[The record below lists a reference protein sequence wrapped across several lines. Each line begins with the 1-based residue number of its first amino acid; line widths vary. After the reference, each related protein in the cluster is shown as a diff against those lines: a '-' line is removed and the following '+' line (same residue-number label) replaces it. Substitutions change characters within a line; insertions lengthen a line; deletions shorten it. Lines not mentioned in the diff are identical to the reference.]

1 MLTLKINREEN
12 EYDLYAL
19 VTSFYPEHAIKV
31 VIEDGRNPCSGNDEV
46 SDDAGCDTIYAS
58 LSPEKSDKGFIHF
71 CPGVILE
78 KDECFPFV
86 AFVENPTEIK
96 KQWKLFLYD
105 SLSAYTGRTLPWGA
119 LTGVRP
125 TKLIMGMMLSE
136 SGRAD
141 TEDNDISAED
151 AESYLYGQ
159 NADDGSGAEEL
170 SGLNADSACKT
181 IEISE
186 DVIQQVKCDL
196 YEKYRVS
203 DEKAELGIRIA
214 ALESSILRPFI
225 NEDGYSLY
233 IGIPFCPSRCLYCS
247 FTAFPIDAYS
257 DRVRQYLDALKYEM
271 QQMRIYMKGREP
283 DTVYVGGGTPTSL
296 DEQSLEVLLSYIDEC
311 VDIKSL
317 KEFTVEAGRPDS
329 ITPGKLRVMKKYGVT
344 RISVNPQTMKEETLK
359 LIGRRHTTDD
369 IRRAFAEARD
379 AGFDNINMDMI
390 LGLPGETLSDVERS
404 FDEVAGFKP
413 DSITAHSL
421 AVKRASRMKQ
431 WIAEHGAIKGLDAD
445 KAMLKANETAA
456 SLGMKPYYLYRQK
469 NMAGSLE
476 NTGFAM
482 EGKYG
487 LYNILIMEEVQSI
500 VAIGVGTVS
509 KRVHKDGS
517 GLIERCDTHKDVS
530 LYLSDLEAMVERKRK
545 LFGERK

>member
-12 EYDLYAL
+12 EYDVYAM
-19 VTSFYPEHAIKV
+19 VTSFYPEQGIKV
-31 VIEDGRNPCSGNDEV
+31 VIEDSESESGEM
-46 SDDAGCDTIYAS
+46 DADGSADTIFAS
-58 LSPEKSDKGFIHF
+58 LSQEKSERGFIR
-71 CPGVILE
+71 
-78 KDECFPFV
+78 FV
-86 AFVENPTEIK
+86 SGEIIARDALFVFKTAEEELTAVK
-96 KQWKLFLYD
+96 RQWKLFLYD
-105 SLSAYTGRTLPWGA
+105 TLSEYTGRTLPWGA

-125 TKLIMGMMLSE
+125 TKLIMGMLA
-136 SGRAD
+136 G
-141 TEDNDISAED
+141 TSAT
-151 AESYLYGQ
+151 AYPSGQ
-159 NADDGSGAEEL
+159 NADDGSEAEEI
-170 SGLNADSACKT
+170 SGQNADSTGKT
-181 IEISE
+181 IEVPKA
-186 DVIQQVKCDL
+186 DIQRVKQDL
-196 YEKYRVS
+196 YERYRVS

-214 ALESSILRPFI
+214 ALEGSILKPFI
-225 NEDGYSLY
+225 NDDGYSLY

-257 DRVRQYLDALKYEM
+257 DRVRSYLDALKYEM
-271 QQMRIYMKGREP
+271 EQMRIYMKGKEP

-311 VDIKSL
+311 VDIKAL

-329 ITPGKLRVMKKYGVT
+329 ITPGKLNVMKKYGVT
-344 RISVNPQTMKEETLK
+344 RISVNPQTMKEETLQ
-359 LIGRRHTTDD
+359 LIGRRHTTED
-369 IRRAFAEARD
+369 IRRAFSEARD

-404 FDEVAGFKP
+404 FDEIAEFKP

-445 KAMLKANETAA
+445 KAMLKAHETAA
-456 SLGMKPYYLYRQK
+456 ALGMKPYYLYRQK

-476 NTGFAM
+476 NTGFALD
-482 EGKYG
+482 GKYG

>member
-12 EYDLYAL
+12 EYDIYAL
-19 VTSFYPEHAIKV
+19 VTSFYPECGLKV
-31 VIEDGRNPCSGNDEV
+31 VIED
-46 SDDAGCDTIYAS
+46 SDLADTDSDIIYAS
-58 LSPEKSDKGFIHF
+58 LTPEKKNKGFLRF
-71 CPGVILE
+71 LAGDMLSGNMCYEFESSE
-78 KDECFPFV
+78 KEPAAV
-86 AFVENPTEIK
+86 K

-105 SLSAYTGRTLPWGA
+105 SLSEYTGRTLPWGA

-125 TKLIMGMMLSE
+125 TKLIMGMLNE
-136 SGRAD
+136 
-141 TEDNDISAED
+141 AED
-151 AESYLYGQ
+151 
-159 NADDGSGAEEL
+159 SGVTAY
-170 SGLNADSACKT
+170 
-181 IEISE
+181 
-186 DVIQQVKCDL
+186 DVRSQVEKDL
-196 YEKYRVS
+196 YDKYRVS
-203 DEKAELGIRIA
+203 GKKAELGIEIA
-214 ALESSILRPFI
+214 TLESSILKPFV

-257 DRVRQYLDALKYEM
+257 DRVRSYLDALKYEM
-271 QQMRIYMKGREP
+271 EQMRIYMNGKEP

-296 DEQSLEVLLSYIDEC
+296 DEQNLELLLQYIGAC

-329 ITPGKLRVMKKYGVT
+329 ITPGKLKVMKKHGVT

-369 IRRAFAEARD
+369 IRRAFGEARD

-404 FDEVAGFKP
+404 FDEVAAFRP

-431 WIAEHGAIKGLDAD
+431 WIAEHGAITGLDAD

-476 NTGFAM
+476 NTGFAL

-530 LYLSDLEAMVERKRK
+530 LYLSDLEAMVERKKK
-545 LFGERK
+545 LFGEGK

>member
-12 EYDLYAL
+12 EYDVYAM
-19 VTSFYPEHAIKV
+19 VTSFYPEQGIKV
-31 VIEDGRNPCSGNDEV
+31 VIEDSESENGEM
-46 SDDAGCDTIYAS
+46 DADGSADTIFAS
-58 LSPEKSDKGFIHF
+58 LSQEKSERGFIR
-71 CPGVILE
+71 
-78 KDECFPFV
+78 FV
-86 AFVENPTEIK
+86 SGEIIARDALFVFKTAEEELTVVK
-96 KQWKLFLYD
+96 RQWKLFLYD
-105 SLSAYTGRTLPWGA
+105 TLSEYTGRTLPWGA

-125 TKLIMGMMLSE
+125 TKLIMGMLNSE
-136 SGRAD
+136 SGV
-141 TEDNDISAED
+141 AE
-151 AESYLYGQ
+151 ALY
-159 NADDGSGAEEL
+159 DR
-170 SGLNADSACKT
+170 
-181 IEISE
+181 
-186 DVIQQVKCDL
+186 
-196 YEKYRVS
+196 YRVS
-203 DEKAELGIRIA
+203 GKKAELGIEIA
-214 ALESSILRPFI
+214 TLESKILKPFI

-257 DRVRQYLDALKYEM
+257 DRVRSYLDALKYEM
-271 QQMRIYMKGREP
+271 QQMRIYMRGKEP

-296 DEQSLEVLLSYIDEC
+296 DEQSLEILLSYIDEC
-311 VDIKSL
+311 VDIKAL

-329 ITPGKLRVMKKYGVT
+329 ITPGKLNVMKKYGVT
-344 RISVNPQTMKEETLK
+344 RISVNPQTMKEETLQ
-359 LIGRRHTTDD
+359 LIGRRHTTED
-369 IRRAFAEARD
+369 IRRAFSEARD

-404 FDEVAGFKP
+404 FDEIAEFKP

-445 KAMLKANETAA
+445 KAMLKAHETAA
-456 SLGMKPYYLYRQK
+456 ALGMKPYYLYRQK

-476 NTGFAM
+476 NTGFALD
-482 EGKYG
+482 GKYG

>member
-1 MLTLKINREEN
+1 MIVLKINREEN

-19 VTSFYPEHAIKV
+19 VTSFYPEHGIKV
-31 VIEDGRNPCSGNDEV
+31 EIGTEEKASENKASDADGSGDII
-46 SDDAGCDTIYAS
+46 CAS
-58 LSPEKSDKGFIHF
+58 LFTEKKVSEKNIPEKSEQGFIRF
-71 CPGVILE
+71 CSGKILE
-78 KDECFPFV
+78 KDECFSFV
-86 AFVENPTEIK
+86 TSAEDPAAIK

-125 TKLIMGMMLSE
+125 TKLIMGMLFSE
-136 SGRAD
+136 SGQAD
-141 TEDNDISAED
+141 TDDNSVSGDAAESAEV
-151 AESYLYGQ
+151 
-159 NADDGSGAEEL
+159 SGAVPATVKAKVEKEL
-170 SGLNADSACKT
+170 YDR
-181 IEISE
+181 
-186 DVIQQVKCDL
+186 
-196 YEKYRVS
+196 YRVS
-203 DEKAELGIRIA
+203 GKKAELGIEIA
-214 ALESSILRPFI
+214 NLESRILKPFI

-257 DRVRQYLDALKYEM
+257 DRVRSYLDALKYEM
-271 QQMRIYMKGREP
+271 EQMRIYMNDREP

-296 DEQSLEVLLSYIDEC
+296 DEQSLEILLSYIDEC

-545 LFGERK
+545 LFGEGK

>member
-19 VTSFYPEHAIKV
+19 VTSFYPEQGIKV
-31 VIEDGRNPCSGNDEV
+31 VIEDNESVRSDNDEI
-46 SDDAGCDTIYAS
+46 SGDAGSNTIYAS
-58 LSPEKSDKGFIHF
+58 LTPEKSDKGFIHF
-71 CPGVILE
+71 SSGEILE
-78 KDECFPFV
+78 KDATFPFKTDEEDPNAV
-86 AFVENPTEIK
+86 K
-96 KQWKLFLYD
+96 RQWKLFLYD
-105 SLSAYTGRTLPWGA
+105 SLAEYTGRTLPWGA

-125 TKLIMGMMLSE
+125 TKLIMGML
-136 SGRAD
+136 GTD
-141 TEDNDISAED
+141 
-151 AESYLYGQ
+151 
-159 NADDGSGAEEL
+159 EE
-170 SGLNADSACKT
+170 ADSLR
-181 IEISE
+181 
-186 DVIQQVKCDL
+186 QRVKKDL
-196 YEKYRVS
+196 YDKYRVS
-203 DEKAELGIRIA
+203 DKKAELGIEIA
-214 ALESSILRPFI
+214 TLESSILKPFI

-257 DRVRQYLDALKYEM
+257 GRVRSYLDALKYEM
-271 QQMRIYMKGREP
+271 EQMRIYMNGKEP

-296 DEQSLEVLLSYIDEC
+296 DEQNLELLLQYIGEC

-329 ITPGKLRVMKKYGVT
+329 ITPGKLKVMKNYGVT

-369 IRRAFAEARD
+369 IRRAFGEARD

-404 FDEVAGFKP
+404 FDEVAAFKP

-476 NTGFAM
+476 NTGFAT

-545 LFGERK
+545 LFSPKVPAIE

>member
-12 EYDLYAL
+12 EYDVYAM
-19 VTSFYPEHAIKV
+19 VTSFYPKQGIKV
-31 VIEDGRNPCSGNDEV
+31 VIEDSESENGEM
-46 SDDAGCDTIYAS
+46 DADGSADTIFAS
-58 LSPEKSDKGFIHF
+58 LSQEKSERGFIR
-71 CPGVILE
+71 
-78 KDECFPFV
+78 FV
-86 AFVENPTEIK
+86 SGEIIARDALFVFKTAEEELTAVK
-96 KQWKLFLYD
+96 RQWKLFLYD
-105 SLSAYTGRTLPWGA
+105 TLSEYTGRTLPWGA

-125 TKLIMGMMLSE
+125 TKLIMGMLNSE
-136 SGRAD
+136 SGV
-141 TEDNDISAED
+141 AE
-151 AESYLYGQ
+151 ALY
-159 NADDGSGAEEL
+159 DR
-170 SGLNADSACKT
+170 
-181 IEISE
+181 
-186 DVIQQVKCDL
+186 
-196 YEKYRVS
+196 YRVS
-203 DEKAELGIRIA
+203 GKKAELGIEIA
-214 ALESSILRPFI
+214 TLESKILKPFI

-257 DRVRQYLDALKYEM
+257 DRVRSYLDALKYEM
-271 QQMRIYMKGREP
+271 QQMRIYMRGKEP

-296 DEQSLEVLLSYIDEC
+296 DEQSLKILLSYIDEC
-311 VDIKSL
+311 VDIKAL

-329 ITPGKLRVMKKYGVT
+329 ITPGKLNVMKKYGVT
-344 RISVNPQTMKEETLK
+344 RISVNPQTMKEETLQ
-359 LIGRRHTTDD
+359 LIGRRHTTED
-369 IRRAFAEARD
+369 IRRAFGEARD

-404 FDEVAGFKP
+404 FDEIAEFKP

-445 KAMLKANETAA
+445 KAMLKAHETAA
-456 SLGMKPYYLYRQK
+456 VLGMKPYYLYRQK

-476 NTGFAM
+476 NTGFALD
-482 EGKYG
+482 GKYG

-517 GLIERCDTHKDVS
+517 GLIERCDTHKDVG

-545 LFGERK
+545 LFGEGKYCNRFLPNNS